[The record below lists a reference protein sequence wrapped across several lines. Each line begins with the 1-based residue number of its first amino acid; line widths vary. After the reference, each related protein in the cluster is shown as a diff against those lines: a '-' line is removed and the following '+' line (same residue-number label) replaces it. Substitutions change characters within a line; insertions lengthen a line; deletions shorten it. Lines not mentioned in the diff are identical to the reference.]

1 MQKNILIQQYKTQTF
16 IILVCFVIILAA
28 KLYLKNIISDEWI
41 SFFINLTTA
50 VTAGIVVGIYF
61 DLSVRRELTDEI
73 LSKISLK
80 EELIKSGLVE
90 YHSSWTSIK
99 SKLPLYFNKAK
110 KVDIYA
116 NYASTVLNDLDEAL
130 NRFLQVKKNEI
141 NIYILHDKN
150 PFISGLGAH
159 WGFENEGTDEA
170 RIRQKITSSIETLRN
185 VCKELSSKNKLK
197 ARIGVYQLN
206 RHPVF
211 YSFYRF
217 DDLLVFVPS
226 KIVQAKSFKPMSF
239 VAINTKYEDDLYKKC
254 STELD
259 DIKLS
264 KDAITKVFEYNKK

>member
-1 MQKNILIQQYKTQTF
+1 MKKSIFIQRYKTQAF

-28 KLYLKNIISDEWI
+28 KLYLNTIISEEWI
-41 SFFINLTTA
+41 SFLINLTTA
-50 VTAGIVVGIYF
+50 ITAGIVVGIYF

-73 LSKISLK
+73 LSKIRLK

-99 SKLPLYFNKAK
+99 PKLPIYFNKAK

-130 NRFLQVKKNEI
+130 NRFLQIKKNEI

-150 PFISGLGAH
+150 PFIPGLGAH
-159 WGFENEGTDEA
+159 WGFENEGTDEE
-170 RIRQKITSSIETLRN
+170 RIRQKISSSIETLRN
-185 VCKELSSKNKLK
+185 VCKELSGKNKLK
-197 ARIGVYQLN
+197 AKIGVYQLT

-217 DDLLVFVPS
+217 DNLVVFVPS

-239 VAINTKYEDDLYKKC
+239 VAINSEYDDDLYKRC
-254 STELD
+254 SAELE

-264 KDAITKVFEYNKK
+264 KDAITKVFEYNKN